1 MAIRLTIFSKGLL
14 LVSVPL
20 LSQLAFILL
29 ISHMLGDNSESQG
42 WFTHTKEVIAQA
54 HVVQETLTDA
64 QASIIWG
71 LIVLDDPAFTEAF
84 ERSGRRLP
92 NELAALQDLVH
103 DNPEQTSR
111 AEAASAKASRLMAWL
126 DDTRRL
132 AGGGR
137 PALREGGRAG
147 KALMDDFRQEITV
160 FVQEEERLDAVRR
173 RNLEQS
179 QRRLQ
184 LLLIGGGVV
193 AVASTLLL
201 AFAFNR
207 GIGRRFAT
215 LNENVRRL
223 AQRRDVLPPMTG
235 SDEIARLDHS
245 FHRMAEE
252 LARSENA
259 LREQKQVL
267 QSVLDSMA
275 DGVVVADEQGKFM
288 LFNPAAERTLGV
300 GPIDMPA
307 ETWAERYGVYQS
319 DKTTLYPTEHLPLAQ
334 AIRGQTVDAVEMWVR
349 NPAIPEGV
357 WISANARPLRG
368 ADGRVRGGVVV
379 FRDVSQRKRFEEA
392 LQESEKRFRLLVE
405 AVRDYAIILLDPDGH
420 VTSWNAGAEHCNGYR
435 AEEILGKHFSCF
447 YPEEMK
453 ARGWPQ
459 TLLQQALSEGHSA
472 DEGWRLRKDGSRFWA
487 SVVLTAIHDEAGRLC
502 GFAKVTKDLTEHKK
516 ADEAIRKL
524 NEELEHRVEER
535 TASLARANRELAQ
548 QNQENELFV
557 YSVSH
562 DLRSPLVN
570 LEGFSEELGLVCQD
584 LRSLLTE
591 SALPPAVR
599 ERGLALLDGDMSES
613 LRFIRAGVRRLS
625 NIIDGLL
632 RLSRAGRVQHHCQC
646 VELRAVVTRV
656 VESLHA
662 TITERGAIVT
672 VADLPPVWGDPSAVE
687 QIFANLIG
695 NALNYLEPGRPGII
709 EIGRVCA
716 PANEEASGQPS
727 LRTVY
732 VKDNG
737 LGIPESY
744 RPKVFQAFQRLHPT
758 AASGEGIGLTLVRR
772 VVERLGGRIWFDS
785 TEGVGTTF
793 FVSLPAPPTHATPH
807 DHRPDEAG
815 TPTQEQAHDDGTVL
829 DPVG

>member
-29 ISHMLGDNSESQG
+29 ISQMLHDHSESQG

-64 QASIIWG
+64 QASIWG

-84 ERSGRRLP
+84 ERSARRLP

-103 DNPEQTSR
+103 DNPEQTCR
-111 AEAASAKASRLMAWL
+111 AEAALAKASRLMAWL
-126 DDTRRL
+126 DDRRRL
-132 AGGGR
+132 ADKGR

-147 KALMDDFRQEITV
+147 KTLMDDFRQEITV

-173 RNLEQS
+173 LRLERS

-215 LNENVRRL
+215 LNENARRL
-223 AQRRDVLPPMTG
+223 AQGRDVLPPMRG

-245 FHRMAEE
+245 FRRMAEE
-252 LARSENA
+252 LAKSENA

-275 DGVVVADEQGKFM
+275 DGVVVADEKGKFV
-288 LFNPAAERTLGV
+288 LFNPAAKRTLGV

-307 ETWAERYGVYQS
+307 EAWAERYGVYRP
-319 DKTTLYPTEHLPLAQ
+319 DKATLYPAEQLPLAQ
-334 AIRGQTVDAVEMWVR
+334 AIRGEIVDAVEMWVR
-349 NPAIPEGV
+349 IPAIPEGV
-357 WISANARPLRG
+357 WISVNARPLRV
-368 ADGRVRGGVVV
+368 ADGVVRGGVVV

-405 AVRDYAIILLDPDGH
+405 AVRDYAIIMLDPEGR
-420 VTSWNAGAEHCNGYR
+420 VTSWNTGAERCKGYR
-435 AEEILGKHFSCF
+435 AEEILGRHFSCF
-447 YPEEMK
+447 YPEETRS
-453 ARGWPQ
+453 RGRPQ
-459 TLLQQALSEGHSA
+459 TLLQQALAEGRSE

-487 SVVLTAIHDEAGRLC
+487 SVVLTAIHDEAGRLR

-524 NEELEHRVEER
+524 NEALEQRVEER

-570 LEGFSEELGLVCQD
+570 LEGFSEELSLVCQH
-584 LRSLLTE
+584 LRALLNGSE
-591 SALPPAVR
+591 LPPAMR
-599 ERGLALLDGDMSES
+599 ERGLALVDGDMCES

-632 RLSRAGRVQHHCQC
+632 RLSRAGRVQHHCQY
-646 VELRAVVTRV
+646 VELSTVVTRV

-662 TITERGAIVT
+662 TITERGATVT
-672 VADLPPVWGDPSAVE
+672 VSGLPPVWGDTSAVE
-687 QIFANLIG
+687 QVFANLIG

-709 EIGRVCA
+709 EIGRVSA
-716 PANEEASGQPS
+716 LANEEANSQPP

-732 VKDNG
+732 VEDNG

-772 VVERLGGRIWFDS
+772 MVEQVGGRIWFDS

-793 FVSLPAPPTHATPH
+793 FVSLPAPPTSAIPH
-807 DHRPDEAG
+807 DQRPDEAV
-815 TPTQEQAHDDGTVL
+815 TPTQEAAHEDGTVL